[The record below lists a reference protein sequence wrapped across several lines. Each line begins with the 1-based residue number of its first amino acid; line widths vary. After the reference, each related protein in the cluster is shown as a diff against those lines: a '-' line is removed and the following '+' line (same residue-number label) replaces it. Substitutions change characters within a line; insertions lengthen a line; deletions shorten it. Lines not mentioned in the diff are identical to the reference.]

1 MNYGRFCIDLKGIFE
16 PQFFITHNP
25 QLKSHNPPPTFP
37 LKIKFASFANYMR
50 RENSLRSQHIKR
62 IVIFI
67 VFFSFPMGFF
77 QTCTVRKVV
86 GPVDSGAYPN
96 QEEKLGDSV
105 FDTYYDLPDTLT
117 GEELKLALHRIIR
130 NHTVYT
136 YDQLWDI
143 LSETDQDPTDPNQVV
158 LLYTLRSQPV
168 AHRDRGTRF
177 DYESNGYT
185 LIDSWNREHVWPKS
199 HGFPN
204 PKDTAYTD
212 LHHLRPGDRSVNSA
226 RNTRSFDEADVIYF
240 DNGGTVETEN
250 RTSKE
255 YWVWEPADQVKG
267 DIARMLFYMAVR
279 YEGPSYD
286 LELVDSILPRQNKL
300 PLLGKLS
307 TLLEWHRRDP
317 VNSWEKR
324 RNELIYSNYQGNRNP
339 FIDNPDWVEAIW
351 GNSSE

>member
-1 MNYGRFCIDLKGIFE
+1 
-16 PQFFITHNP
+16 
-25 QLKSHNPPPTFP
+25 
-37 LKIKFASFANYMR
+37 MR
-50 RENSLRSQHIKR
+50 RENSLHGQQMKR
-62 IVIFI
+62 IVLFI
-67 VFFSFPMGFF
+67 AFFSLPIGLF
-77 QTCTVRKVV
+77 QTCTVRRIF
-86 GPVDSGAYPN
+86 PHDSESTQEAESVDLDL
-96 QEEKLGDSV
+96 EV
-105 FDTYYDLPDTLT
+105 YYNLPDTLV
-117 GEELKLALHRIIR
+117 GEALKLALHRIIR

-143 LSETDQDPTDPNQVV
+143 LPDTDQDPSNPDQLI
-158 LLYTLRSQPV
+158 LLYSLRSQSV
-168 AHRDRGTRF
+168 AHRDRGTRY

-204 PKDTAYTD
+204 LKDTAYTD

-226 RNTRSFDEADVIYF
+226 RNTRSFDEADFVYF

-250 RTSKE
+250 RSSKE
-255 YWVWEPADQVKG
+255 FWVWEPSDEVKG

-279 YEGPSYD
+279 YEGPGYD
-286 LELVDSILPRQNKL
+286 LELVDSIVPRQNKL

-324 RNELIYSNYQGNRNP
+324 RNEVIFNNYQGNRNP
-339 FIDNPDWVEAIW
+339 FIDNPEWVELIW
-351 GNSSE
+351 VETNE